1 MRADILLRR
10 GFGGQARVRPYKIF
24 MLYFLETI
32 EPLILVVHFIVCFFL
47 IVVILLQAGKG
58 ADIGATFGAGSSQ
71 SLFGARGAATFL
83 SKLTT
88 AGAMIFLLTS
98 VSLAGIHKG
107 RSKTGG
113 GESVVEKMPVEAP
126 VAPAP
131 EVVPTTAPA
140 APEATPPAKPAEE
153 KK

>member
-1 MRADILLRR
+1 M
-10 GFGGQARVRPYKIF
+10 
-24 MLYFLETI
+24 

-88 AGAMIFLLTS
+88 TGALVFLLTS
-98 VSLAGIHKG
+98 ISLAAIHKG

-113 GESVVEKMPVEAP
+113 GESAVDNVPVEAP
-126 VAPAP
+126 V
-131 EVVPTTAPA
+131 EEAPA
-140 APEATPPAKPAEE
+140 APAPAERAPEAAPAEKPAGQ
-153 KK
+153 

>member
-1 MRADILLRR
+1 
-10 GFGGQARVRPYKIF
+10 
-24 MLYFLETI
+24 MLNFLETI

-88 AGAMIFLLTS
+88 VGAMVFLLTS
-98 VSLAGIHKG
+98 ISLAGIHKG

-113 GESVVEKMPVEAP
+113 GKSVVDTMPVEAP
-126 VAPAP
+126 AAPTP
-131 EVVPTTAPA
+131 EAAPTTAPA
-140 APEATPPAKPAEE
+140 EDRK
-153 KK
+153 